1 MRVRRHDVAVASV
14 AGVLAEPAMAAWVVV
29 SQPAAPV
36 GVALAVAPQLAEPV
50 VAVHALVAAVSQ
62 LVEPTEAVA
71 RPVRRVPAA
80 RRAAPASALAAL
92 AP

>member
-1 MRVRRHDVAVASV
+1 
-14 AGVLAEPAMAAWVVV
+14 MAALVVV

-36 GVALAVAPQLAEPV
+36 GVAAHSVLVALAVVPQLAEPV
-50 VAVHALVAAVSQ
+50 VAVQALVAAVSQ
-62 LVEPTEAVA
+62 LAEPTGAAA

-80 RRAAPASALAAL
+80 RLAAPASALAAL